1 MAGQYLATHFTPEVL
16 AAQRQYYGKERILPT
31 QPERDGLTDEEVEFI
46 ASRDSFYLATVSS
59 TGWPYIQHRGGSPG
73 FLKVVGP
80 NQLAFADFGGNR
92 QMLSTGN
99 LAQNDRVA
107 VFLMDY
113 PRRTRLK
120 LMGHARVLDAREHR
134 ELAAQLGGPD
144 AQKRVERIFL
154 IEVVSF
160 DWNCPQFIT
169 PRYTE
174 SEVREAIVPLHRRIA
189 ELEAQ
194 LKALEPKDK

>member
-1 MAGQYLATHFTPEVL
+1 
-16 AAQRQYYGKERILPT
+16 
-31 QPERDGLTDEEVEFI
+31 
-46 ASRDSFYLATVSS
+46 
-59 TGWPYIQHRGGSPG
+59 
-73 FLKVVGP
+73 
-80 NQLAFADFGGNR
+80 
-92 QMLSTGN
+92 MLSTGN
-99 LAQNDRVA
+99 LAQNDRAA

-120 LMGHARVLDAREHR
+120 LMGHARVLDTREHP
-134 ELAAQLGGPD
+134 ELAAQLGDPD
-144 AQKRVERIFL
+144 VQKRVERIFL
-154 IEVVSF
+154 IDVVSF

-189 ELEAQ
+189 ELEAK